1 MIVMRDLREIE
12 SEFKETVIG
21 KILSNDFKIKE
32 YKSAGV
38 YILDIDSLDIKADF
52 NKGIYYKNLEIS
64 SFKGKYYLKQ
74 IILNKKIN
82 IKVASYSSIIGK
94 KWNLNTLIYENVN

>member
-1 MIVMRDLREIE
+1 MRDLREIE
-12 SEFKETVIG
+12 SEFKDTVIG

-38 YILDIDSLDIKADF
+38 SILDIDSLDIKADF

-64 SFKGKYYLKQ
+64 SFKGKDYLKQ
-74 IILNKKIN
+74 IILDKKPSTKI
-82 IKVASYSSIIGK
+82 ISYSSIIGK

>member
-1 MIVMRDLREIE
+1 MRDLREIE

-21 KILSNDFKIKE
+21 KIGYSDFKIKE
-32 YKSAGV
+32 CKSAGV

-52 NKGIYYKNLEIS
+52 NKGIYSKNLEIS
-64 SFKGKYYLKQ
+64 SFKDKDYLKR
-74 IILNKKIN
+74 IIIDKKIN
-82 IKVASYSSIIGK
+82 IKVVSYSSIIGK

>member
-1 MIVMRDLREIE
+1 MRDLREIE
-12 SEFKETVIG
+12 SEFKETVID
-21 KILSNDFKIKE
+21 KIMSNDFKIKE

-52 NKGIYYKNLEIS
+52 FKGIYYKNLEIS
-64 SFKGKYYLKQ
+64 SFKGKDYLKQ
-74 IILNKKIN
+74 IILDKKPSTKI
-82 IKVASYSSIIGK
+82 ISYSSIIGK

>member
-1 MIVMRDLREIE
+1 MRDLREIE
-12 SEFKETVIG
+12 SEFKEAVID
-21 KILSNDFKIKE
+21 KIMSNDFKIKE

-38 YILDIDSLDIKADF
+38 YILDIDSLDIRVDF

-64 SFKGKYYLKQ
+64 SFKDKYYLKQ
-74 IILNKKIN
+74 IIFDKKIN
-82 IKVASYSSIIGK
+82 IKVVSYSSIIGK

>member
-1 MIVMRDLREIE
+1 MRDLREIE
-12 SEFKETVIG
+12 SEFKEAVIS
-21 KILSNDFKIKE
+21 KIESNDFKIKE

-64 SFKGKYYLKQ
+64 SFKVKDYLKQ
-74 IILNKKIN
+74 IILDKKIN
-82 IKVASYSSIIGK
+82 IKVVSYSSIIGK

>member
-1 MIVMRDLREIE
+1 MIDLREIE
-12 SEFKETVIG
+12 SEFKETVID
-21 KILSNDFKIKE
+21 KIMSNDFKIKE

-52 NKGIYYKNLEIS
+52 FKGIYYKNLEIS
-64 SFKGKYYLKQ
+64 SFKGKDYLKQ
-74 IILNKKIN
+74 IILDKKPSTKI
-82 IKVASYSSIIGK
+82 ISYSSIIGK